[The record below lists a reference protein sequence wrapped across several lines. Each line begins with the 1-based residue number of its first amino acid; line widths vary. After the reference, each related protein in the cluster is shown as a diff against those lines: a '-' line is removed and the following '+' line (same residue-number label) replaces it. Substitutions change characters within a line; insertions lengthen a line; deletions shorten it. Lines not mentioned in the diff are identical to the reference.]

1 MSVFQIALITE
12 SHLGRVDIRGLEEAG
27 AECPGEEE
35 DGGGDGLAGGAVEQQ
50 ADGHR
55 EEEELQRH
63 RLLPP
68 DLLDEEE
75 RDEDPG
81 ELGQRRPQQVVVV
94 RGPQRVAL
102 GRARL
107 QGEKYLTLASK
118 NTVDNIY

>member
-1 MSVFQIALITE
+1 MCVSDCSSITE
-12 SHLGRVDIRGLEEAG
+12 PHLRRVDIRGLEEAG

-107 QGEKYLTLASK
+107 QGEKYLTIASK
-118 NTVDNIY
+118 KYFR